1 MDHAVQKKEAH
12 MQFGMLYEMQTPRPW
27 TKLSSYNI
35 YHEAL
40 AQIELADKLGFDY
53 VWEVEHHFLE
63 EYSHSPAPEVFYG
76 AVSQRTKNIRIAHGV
91 RLLPHRFNHPIKV
104 AVQAAVLDILSN
116 GRMDLGTGRSTTAQ
130 ELDGFG
136 IDYDRTRLEVREALD
151 VIVKAW
157 TDEILE
163 YEGKTITV
171 PPRMV
176 IPKPI
181 QEPHPPMWM
190 ACTAPDSYEMAANR
204 GLGVLS
210 FNFNWEQ
217 VQKTMQ
223 IYRDTCK
230 ARNDVVTKVI
240 NDRFSGVVMC
250 HVSESKEEEAIG
262 INGAR
267 WFLHNIAKLFEPLMA
282 KNNLYSYEYLRQ
294 LFDLSE
300 DANDLSDQQLKDH
313 PMVTVGNPDE
323 VARKLEKF
331 RDNGLDQVIFFKQMG
346 EIPHQNV
353 MRSIR
358 RIGEHIIPHYN
369 PHKKVATDVDV
380 SFAEQPLAAAK

>member
-1 MDHAVQKKEAH
+1 
-12 MQFGMLYEMQTPRPW
+12 MQFGMLYEMETPRPW
-27 TKLSSYNI
+27 SKRSSYNV

-104 AVQAAVLDILSN
+104 AEQAAVLDILSN

-136 IDYDRTRLEVREALD
+136 VDYDRTRLEVREALD

-163 YEGKTITV
+163 YKGETITV
-171 PPRMV
+171 PSRMV
-176 IPKPI
+176 VPKPI

-190 ACTAPDSYEMAANR
+190 ACVAPDSYEMAADR

-210 FNFNWEQ
+210 FSFNWDGVQASIDAYRQACPKRSDQ
-217 VQKTMQ
+217 VVK
-223 IYRDTCK
+223 
-230 ARNDVVTKVI
+230 VVNERFAGLVI
-240 NDRFSGVVMC
+240 C
-250 HVSESKEEEAIG
+250 HVSETKDEETTG
-262 INGAR
+262 IEGAR
-267 WFLHNIAKLFEPLMA
+267 WFLHNIAKLFEPLMV
-282 KNNLYSYEYLRQ
+282 KNQLYSYEYLRA
-294 LFDLSE
+294 LFDLGA
-300 DANDLSDQQLKDH
+300 DANDLSDAEIKAH
-313 PMVTVGNPDE
+313 PMVIAGNPDE
-323 VARKLEKF
+323 VNRKLEKF
-331 RDNGLDQVIFFKQMG
+331 TASGLDQIIFFKQAG
-346 EIPHQNV
+346 RIPHQNI

-358 RIGEHIIPHYN
+358 RIGESVIPYFN
-369 PHKKVATDVDV
+369 PSKAVVTEVDPQWAEEKVAVG
-380 SFAEQPLAAAK
+380 Q

>member
-1 MDHAVQKKEAH
+1 
-12 MQFGMLYEMQTPRPW
+12 MQFGLLYEMETPRPW
-27 TKLSSYNI
+27 NKLSSYNV

-40 AQIELADKLGFDY
+40 AQVELADKVGFDY

-104 AVQAAVLDILSN
+104 AEQAAVLDILSN

-136 IDYDRTRLEVREALD
+136 VDYERTRLEVREALD

-163 YEGKTITV
+163 YKGETITV

-176 IPKPI
+176 VPKPI
-181 QEPHPPMWM
+181 QDPHPPMWM
-190 ACTAPDSYEMAANR
+190 ACVAPDSYEMAANR

-217 VQKTMQ
+217 VQKTVD
-223 IYRDTCK
+223 IYRTACQNP
-230 ARNDVVTKVI
+230 NDVVSKVT
-240 NDRFSGVVMC
+240 NDRFAGVAIC
-250 HVSESKEEEAIG
+250 HVAENKEEEKAG
-262 INGAR
+262 IDGAR
-267 WFLHNIAKLFEPLMA
+267 WFLHHVAKLFEPLMV

-294 LFDLSE
+294 LFDLNE
-300 DANDLSDQQLKDH
+300 DANDLSDQQIKDH

-331 RDNGLDQVIFFKQMG
+331 EQGGLNQVIFFKQAG
-346 EIPHQNV
+346 RIPHQYI

-358 RIGEHIIPHYN
+358 RIGDHIIPHYN
-369 PHKKVATDVDV
+369 PHRKLATDVDLR
-380 SFAEQPLAAAK
+380 FAEQQVAAAK

>member
-1 MDHAVQKKEAH
+1 
-12 MQFGMLYEMQTPRPW
+12 MQFGLLYEMETPRPW
-27 TKLSSYNI
+27 NKMSEYNV

-40 AQIELADKLGFDY
+40 AQIERADQIGFDY

-104 AVQAAVLDILSN
+104 AEQAAVLDILSN

-136 IDYDRTRLEVREALD
+136 VDYDRTREEVREALD

-163 YEGKTITV
+163 YNGKTIQI
-171 PPRMV
+171 PPRRV
-176 IPKPI
+176 VPKPI

-190 ACTAPDSYEMAANR
+190 ACVAPDSYEMAADR

-210 FNFNWEQ
+210 FNLNWEQ

-223 IYRDTCK
+223 TYREKCQDRT
-230 ARNDVVTKVI
+230 DVVSKVI
-240 NDRFSGVVMC
+240 NERFAGVAIC
-250 HVSESKEEEAIG
+250 HVAENKEEEAIG
-262 INGAR
+262 IAGAR
-267 WFLHNIAKLFEPLMA
+267 WFLHNVAKLFEPLMV
-282 KNNLYSYEYLRQ
+282 KNNLYSYEYLRS
-294 LFDLSE
+294 LFDLDA
-300 DANDLSDQQLKDH
+300 DANDLSDAQIKEH

-323 VARKLEKF
+323 VNRKLETF
-331 RDNGLDQVIFFKQMG
+331 DQAGLDQVIFFKQAG
-346 EIPHQNV
+346 RIPHKNI
-353 MRSIR
+353 MRSIN
-358 RIGEHIIPHYN
+358 RIGQYVIPHFN
-369 PHKKVATDVDV
+369 PHKAVPTEETLF
-380 SFAEQPLAAAK
+380 SAK

>member
-1 MDHAVQKKEAH
+1 
-12 MQFGMLYEMQTPRPW
+12 MQFGLLYEMETPRPW
-27 TKLSSYNI
+27 NKRSSYNV

-40 AQIELADKLGFDY
+40 AQVELADSVGFDY

-104 AVQAAVLDILSN
+104 AEQAAVLDILSN

-136 IDYDRTRLEVREALD
+136 VDYERTRLEVREALD

-163 YEGKTITV
+163 YEGETISV

-176 IPKPI
+176 VPKPI

-190 ACTAPDSYEMAANR
+190 ACVAPDSYEMAANR

-217 VQKTMQ
+217 VQKTVD
-223 IYRDTCK
+223 IYRTACQD
-230 ARNDVVTKVI
+230 RNDVLSQVI
-240 NDRFSGVVMC
+240 NDRFAGVAIC
-250 HVSESKEEEAIG
+250 HVAESKDEEQAG
-262 INGAR
+262 IEGAR
-267 WFLHNIAKLFEPLMA
+267 WFLHHVAKLFEPLMA

-294 LFDLSE
+294 LFDLGA
-300 DANDLSDQQLKDH
+300 DANDLNDQQIKDH

-331 RDNGLDQVIFFKQMG
+331 EQGGLDQVIFFKQAG
-346 EIPHQNV
+346 RIPHQYI

-358 RIGEHIIPHYN
+358 RIGEHLVPEYN
-369 PHKKVATDVDV
+369 PHRKIATDVDV
-380 SFAEQPLAAAK
+380 RFAEQQAAAT